1 MTKLKEWV
9 AISGIALFV
18 FSLIFAVKSMQ
29 NITSVQAHAVTKKN
43 STIPVQYI
51 DMEPMEFSPA
61 AQRAAELRAAPRC
74 EPVSYVHKF
83 TK

>member
-1 MTKLKEWV
+1 MTAIKEWF

-29 NITSVQAHAVTKKN
+29 DTHFAQARIIQGASV
-43 STIPVQYI
+43 PVEYT
-51 DMEPMEFSPA
+51 DMDPMEFSPA
-61 AQRAAELRAAPRC
+61 VLRAAELRAAPRC
-74 EPVSYVHKF
+74 ESVSYVHEF